1 MNINL
6 LLYNFNE
13 KEQKLLK
20 NAFAMMPLGIKIVE
34 KSEYLQP
41 VGYLANLSIPPVEE
55 IYYGNELIE
64 KMIVLNNLSDEQLDN
79 ILKILRENL
88 PFSIT
93 YKAIITDTNKYWT
106 SLQLQQE
113 LLKER
118 FMMQQ

>member
-93 YKAIITDTNKYWT
+93 YKAIITAAARTFKRKIYDATVT
-106 SLQLQQE
+106 
-113 LLKER
+113 LLLR
-118 FMMQQ
+118 FSA